1 MERIA
6 EDFVEEIS
14 ENFSELLV
22 ESFCI
27 RYIGEFPVEEMRRA
41 IKLTEKKE
49 RSFLENSL
57 IIVVIVI
64 IAEPTSPNNYN

>member
-41 IKLTEKKE
+41 IKLTEKKIAKKIDIK
-49 RSFLENSL
+49 FNKKLEL
-57 IIVVIVI
+57 LDLPPV
-64 IAEPTSPNNYN
+64 